1 MVGQIKWSSPDEV
14 TAEVPAGLF
23 WSSSRAQ
30 FSDIYLQYSTRSRCL
45 RLGCRRQVLSG
56 LLLEGFTAF
65 SFKGFSLQELESG
78 CRNLNPSL

>member
-30 FSDIYLQYSTRSRCL
+30 YLPAVFNTIQVL

-56 LLLEGFTAF
+56 LLLEGSTAF

-78 CRNLNPSL
+78 CRSLNPSL